1 MMGLGIVFTIPGD
14 PRVFEFKQSVE
25 DGSYQLAAYGALIV
39 ALRMAL
45 DVRRRLGCTLAL
57 FIETD
62 CEVLAMQMRGAY
74 DVRDEKLRPFF
85 VVANYFR
92 DQFGVCRIT
101 HVPGKTNAQAKRL
114 ARKALVDLAEAA

>member
-1 MMGLGIVFTIPGD
+1 M
-14 PRVFEFKQSVE
+14 FEFKQSVE
-25 DGSYQLAAYGALIV
+25 TGTYHLAAYGALIV

-45 DVRRRLGCTLAL
+45 DVRQRLGCTLAL

-74 DVRDEKLRPFF
+74 DVRDEKVKPFF
-85 VVANYFR
+85 AAANYLR

-101 HVPGKTNAQAKRL
+101 HVPGKANAHAKGL
-114 ARKALVDLAEAA
+114 ARNALADLAEAA